1 MLSCQLAEAEAAR
14 SFAEDEVAP
23 SNPTPC
29 PRPHALTPSLTP
41 SPDPTQPNPTQPELA
56 RPKRTRPDPHQAAR
70 ARGAA
75 AQLEERLAKAA
86 ATREAEIAQ
95 IAEIDAQIAA
105 AEQEEQEEQ
114 EEQGAGVQRE
124 VVLCRPV
131 AGGPVVAVRAT
142 NVRPHAV

>member
-1 MLSCQLAEAEAAR
+1 M
-14 SFAEDEVAP
+14 AP
-23 SNPTPC
+23 SSPKPC
-29 PRPHALTPSLTP
+29 PRAHALTPSRPHALTPSRPHALTG
-41 SPDPTQPNPTQPELA
+41 PDPTWPDLA
-56 RPKRTRPDPHQAAR
+56 RPDPNQAAR